1 MAFRKIVH
9 HQIGAVLKEMAEKR
23 QKAVE
28 EACMLVEA
36 DAKLLCPVKTGNLKR
51 SLTHAVKSNSKQTE
65 GSVGTNVVY
74 AYYAER
80 HSPYLEPAVDANKA
94 AIEAKIKEALKP

>member
-9 HQIGAVLKEMAEKR
+9 HQLSAMLKEMADKR
-23 QKAVE
+23 KNAVE
-28 EACMLVEA
+28 EACILVEA

-51 SLTHAVKSNSKQTE
+51 SLTHAVQHSAKQTE

-80 HSPYLEPAVDANKA
+80 YVPYLEPAVDQNKA
-94 AIEAKIKEALKP
+94 VIEAKMKEALNP